1 MSSRTSTL
9 NGALLALLSF
19 AIYATSDAIVKYMGA
34 SYSPFQNI
42 FFSGLFGFPLVAIML
57 MTDRSEGNLIPRKP
71 AMTLLRS
78 ALVVVNAICGFY
90 AFATLPMSEAYP
102 IFFASP
108 LLITLF
114 AIPMLGERV
123 GLHRGLAIVVGLLGV
138 LVVLRPGQSHLGL
151 GHLAAIAAAVI
162 FAVNSVLVRITGQS
176 VRSVVIMLYPMIA
189 NTVVSGLALPFVY
202 QPLPLAHL
210 GLLAAM
216 ATLSFLGGVIA
227 IAAYRR
233 AQAAIVGT
241 MQYSQIIWA
250 SIFGAVIFHEKSDV
264 WTLVGTVIIIA
275 SGIYIVLREGTPA
288 VSNTKP
294 VTEARAEFD
303 LGLQPRSSA
312 WLKFFDSSKA
322 KAGERN
328 DAS

>member
-1 MSSRTSTL
+1 
-9 NGALLALLSF
+9 
-19 AIYATSDAIVKYMGA
+19 
-34 SYSPFQNI
+34 
-42 FFSGLFGFPLVAIML
+42 
-57 MTDRSEGNLIPRKP
+57 
-71 AMTLLRS
+71 
-78 ALVVVNAICGFY
+78 
-90 AFATLPMSEAYP
+90 
-102 IFFASP
+102 
-108 LLITLF
+108 
-114 AIPMLGERV
+114 
-123 GLHRGLAIVVGLLGV
+123 
-138 LVVLRPGQSHLGL
+138 
-151 GHLAAIAAAVI
+151 
-162 FAVNSVLVRITGQS
+162 
-176 VRSVVIMLYPMIA
+176 
-189 NTVVSGLALPFVY
+189 
-202 QPLPLAHL
+202 
-210 GLLAAM
+210 M

-312 WLKFFDSSKA
+312 WLKFFDSRKSRA
-322 KAGERN
+322 AERN
-328 DAS
+328 DPS